1 LTAAAAAA
9 AGDDDDDDDAVM
21 TTLLVSPT
29 AAERCRVVC
38 VVAMPTR
45 RDVTSQCTVFAFAA

>member
-9 AGDDDDDDDAVM
+9 AGDDDDDAVM